1 MTACVSNP
9 VHARHL
15 LSHHETE
22 FFKATTCCTYRYNRD
37 YWAQDAFECATLAEE
52 LEQAATTYLGG
63 PCKVHRPEPVPIVAS
78 ASNNTIVKAVKEGVK
93 LGSNIAVAG
102 AKLAQDIPLVMEA
115 SSFLATNVKIAS
127 ESNAVKASAKIVR
140 REAVLAKQTT
150 MAFFDGVAD
159 TFEAAKKIVTQG
171 PKKQIDYKTKPFER
185 YNWNEGEHRDGR
197 MYEEDSDEED
207 ETWEF
212 V

>member
-15 LSHHETE
+15 LSYHETE

-37 YWAQDAFECATLAEE
+37 CWAQDAFDCATLAEE
-52 LEQAATTYLGG
+52 LEQAATTYLGS
-63 PCKVHRPEPVPIVAS
+63 PCKFHRPEPVPIVTS
-78 ASNNTIVKAVKEGVK
+78 GSHNTIVKSVKESVK

-102 AKLAQDIPLVMEA
+102 AKLAQNIPLVMEA
-115 SSFLATNVKIAS
+115 SSFIATNVKNAS
-127 ESNAVKASAKIVR
+127 ECNPVKTSTEIVR
-140 REAVLAKQTT
+140 REAVLVKQTT
-150 MAFFDGVAD
+150 MAFLDGVVD
-159 TFEAAKKIVTQG
+159 TFEAAKKVVTQG
-171 PKKQIDYKTKPFER
+171 PKKEIVYKTKPVER
-185 YNWNEGEHRDGR
+185 YNWYEGEHRNGQ

>member
-1 MTACVSNP
+1 M
-9 VHARHL
+9 
-15 LSHHETE
+15 
-22 FFKATTCCTYRYNRD
+22 
-37 YWAQDAFECATLAEE
+37 
-52 LEQAATTYLGG
+52 
-63 PCKVHRPEPVPIVAS
+63 
-78 ASNNTIVKAVKEGVK
+78 KAVKEGVK

-115 SSFLATNVKIAS
+115 SSFLATNVKVAS

-171 PKKQIDYKTKPFER
+171 PKKQIVYKTKPVER
-185 YNWNEGEHRDGR
+185 YNWNDGERRDGR

-212 V
+212 L